1 VLRQR
6 AEMLAE
12 IRAFFAGR
20 GVLEVETPT
29 LSEAVVP
36 EAHVR
41 HFVTS
46 YEGPGAAPGR
56 PLYLLPSPE
65 AAMKR
70 LLAAGSGPIYQVSR
84 VYRNGE
90 NGAIHNPEF
99 TLLEWYRPGFDHF
112 ALMDEVDDLLQRLL
126 GTVPAERLTYGDAFQ
141 REAGIDP
148 FESSTEALFG
158 HAQSYGYQG
167 PYLDRDACLDLIMG
181 RAVGPALGRSRPALV
196 YDYPASQASMARTRA
211 SVAERFELYL
221 GGIEIA
227 NGYHEL
233 TDAEEQERR
242 FEAEQLRITAR
253 GGTSVPADL
262 RLLAAL
268 RFGLPD
274 CAGVALGVD
283 RLLMCAC
290 GANRIDR
297 VIAFPLGC
305 V

>member
-1 VLRQR
+1 
-6 AEMLAE
+6 MAE

-41 HFVTS
+41 HFVTG
-46 YEGPGAAPGR
+46 YEGPGAAAGR

-70 LLAAGSGPIYQVSR
+70 LLAAGSGPIYQISR

-90 NGAIHNPEF
+90 NGTVHSPEF

-112 ALMDEVDDLLQRLL
+112 ALMDEVDDLLRRLV
-126 GTVPAERLTYGDAFQ
+126 GTAPAERVTYRDGFQ

-148 FESSTEALFG
+148 FESSTEVLFG
-158 HAQSYGYQG
+158 HARRYGYQG
-167 PYLDRDACLDLIMG
+167 PDLDRDACLDLIMG
-181 RAVGPALGRSRPALV
+181 RAVGPSLGQKRPAFV
-196 YDYPASQASMARTRA
+196 YDYPSSQASMARLRA
-211 SVAERFELYL
+211 SLAERFELYL
-221 GGIEIA
+221 GGLEIA

-233 TDAEEQERR
+233 TDAQEQERR
-242 FEAEQLRITAR
+242 FGAEQLRIAAR
-253 GGTSVPADL
+253 GGASVPADE

-290 GANRIDR
+290 GASRIDE
-297 VIAFPLGC
+297 VLAFPLDR